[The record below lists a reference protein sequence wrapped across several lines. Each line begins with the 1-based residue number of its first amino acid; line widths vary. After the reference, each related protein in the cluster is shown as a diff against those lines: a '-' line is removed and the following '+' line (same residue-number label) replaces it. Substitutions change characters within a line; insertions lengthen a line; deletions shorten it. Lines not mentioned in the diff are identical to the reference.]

1 MNMRTKVSVVA
12 AGMLLAVGI
21 VSAKAVVVTTQDV
34 KWTPGAIPQVSMAAV
49 DGDPAKGPAHF
60 FLKYAA
66 GFVTP
71 SHHHSADHYVT
82 LLGGNLT
89 LTADGKET
97 KLTPGSYFALTGKAP
112 HVAKCEGTQDCVMFI
127 DARGP
132 WDVVPEKP

>member
-1 MNMRTKVSVVA
+1 MRSKGWMA
-12 AGMLLAVGI
+12 AAAVLLAVG
-21 VSAKAVVVTTQDV
+21 VVAAKAVVVPTQDV
-34 KWTPGAIPQVSMAAV
+34 KWTPGAIPQVSMAVV
-49 DGDPAKGPAHF
+49 DGDPAKGASHF

-97 KLTPGSYFALTGKAP
+97 KLTPGSYFAFTGKAA
-112 HVAKCEGTQDCVMFI
+112 HVGKCEGSEDCVMFV
-127 DARGP
+127 DSRGA